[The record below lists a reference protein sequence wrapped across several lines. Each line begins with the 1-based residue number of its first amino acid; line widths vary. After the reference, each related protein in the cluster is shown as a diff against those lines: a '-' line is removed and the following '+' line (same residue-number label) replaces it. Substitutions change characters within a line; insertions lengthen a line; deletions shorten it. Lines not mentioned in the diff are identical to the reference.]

1 MVVGLATQGAE
12 GKAPRMKIDAIFFG
26 WFIPFFFVGT
36 GIKFDLRSITDGALT
51 LLLVPFSLA
60 LFLLVRGAPALLY
73 RSDLMAAE
81 RTAFA
86 LYSSVASLSLVVVI
100 TEIGVRAK
108 TMSPQMASVLVGAAV
123 LSLLLFP
130 TIAGQLLH
138 QRHSRSE

>member
-1 MVVGLATQGAE
+1 
-12 GKAPRMKIDAIFFG
+12 MKIDAIFFG

-36 GIKFDLRSITDGALT
+36 GIKFDLWSITDSALT
-51 LLLVPFSLA
+51 MLLVPFSLA
-60 LFLLVRGAPALLY
+60 LFLLVRGAPAFLY
-73 RSDLMAAE
+73 RSDLTAAE

-138 QRHSRSE
+138 HRQSRSE